1 MGICFRLKSLQEQS
15 VCKTHRKVYTAPCFA
30 YVHMVGHKRFLMF
43 SGLKAGGGWGEG
55 AAPPPRSKLY
65 VRRWVPGRLEH
76 LVCVGHTRFKADKTK
91 VLVRSN
97 ERYN

>member
-1 MGICFRLKSLQEQS
+1 M
-15 VCKTHRKVYTAPCFA
+15 CKTHRKVYIAPCFA
-30 YVHMVGHKRFLMF
+30 YLHRVGHKRFWIL

-55 AAPPPRSKLY
+55 AAPPPRSKVC
-65 VRRWVPGRLEH
+65 VRRGRLEH
-76 LVCVGHTRFKADKTK
+76 LLCVGHKRMKADKTK